1 MKAAKSS
8 KKRVFTGLHKG
19 DPAPFKR
26 TVFFYDAGDPMI
38 VVLGGGPAG
47 RIASIR
53 LASAGKEVR
62 LIERGGLGGIGG
74 QCLHFGCMPVC
85 ALNDVAR
92 TIQRVREFQHL
103 GVIDASPT
111 FSFPRMLDEMHAIQT
126 KIASVLDTETKSAG
140 VEIIYGKTGRLE
152 GKTVFLDDEK
162 IDADTVIAAT
172 GSRSNIPEIQ
182 GVDLPEV
189 YTPHTL
195 SGMKKIPEKLS
206 IIGGG
211 VMAAEFA
218 YIFSTFG
225 SEVTLLCRSTFLKD
239 IDKHLRALA
248 IKELKTVEIR
258 ENTQVQSIGTSNGVK
273 SLTLVTEGQT
283 TLIEADAVLIAAG
296 LIPRSEM
303 LNGIN
308 KGPWGE
314 IIVDEHMQTSVPE
327 VYACGDVIG
336 PPYLT
341 PVARHQGIVAADNIL
356 GIPRTMD
363 YRFIPQSINLSQE
376 LAFCVTETENMASL
390 AIPGPAGP
398 GTFWSVPSGNTGLAK
413 IMIDPYNGMICGVCA
428 AGPDGGL
435 IAGYIAFL
443 MRRHFSV
450 HDFEEFIEVHPSTDG
465 VYGLLKYASGMLKKR
480 NCE

>member
-1 MKAAKSS
+1 
-8 KKRVFTGLHKG
+8 
-19 DPAPFKR
+19 
-26 TVFFYDAGDPMI
+26 MI

-62 LIERGGLGGIGG
+62 LIEGGGIGG

-92 TIQRVREFQHL
+92 TVHSIQKFQHL
-103 GVIDASPT
+103 GVMDSSPGVN
-111 FSFPRMLDEMHAIQT
+111 FPRMLEEMHAIQA
-126 KIASVLDTETKSAG
+126 KIASVLDEETKSAG
-140 VEIIYGKTGRLE
+140 VDIIYGKTGRLE
-152 GKTVFLDDEK
+152 GKAVFLDDEK
-162 IDADTVIAAT
+162 IEADTIIAAT
-172 GSRSNIPEIQ
+172 GSRPRIPAIP
-182 GVDLPEV
+182 GIDLPKV

-195 SGMKKIPEKLS
+195 FTIKKIPERLS

-225 SEVTLLCRSTFLKD
+225 SKVTLLCRSTLLKE
-239 IDKHLRALA
+239 IDTHLRALA
-248 IKELKTVEIR
+248 VKDLSSVDIQ
-258 ENTQVQSIGTSNGVK
+258 ENTQVQSINERSGAKT
-273 SLTLVTEGQT
+273 LTLATGGKTT
-283 TLIEADAVLIAAG
+283 TLETDAVLIAAG
-296 LIPRSEM
+296 LVPRSEM

-308 KGPWGE
+308 KGPVGE
-314 IIVDEHMQTSVPE
+314 IIVDERMRTSVPD

-376 LAFCVTETENMASL
+376 LAFCSSVTENTASL

-398 GTFWSVPSGNTGLAK
+398 GTFWSVPSGDTGLAK
-413 IMIDPYNGMICGVCA
+413 IFVNRKDGAIDGVCA
-428 AGPDGGL
+428 AGPGGGL
-435 IAGYIAFL
+435 IAGYMAFL
-443 MRRHFSV
+443 MSRHFSV
-450 HDFEEFIEVHPSTDG
+450 HDFEDFIEVHPSTDG
-465 VYGLLKYASGMLKKR
+465 VYGLAKYASGKLKTRKG
-480 NCE
+480 E

>member
-1 MKAAKSS
+1 
-8 KKRVFTGLHKG
+8 
-19 DPAPFKR
+19 
-26 TVFFYDAGDPMI
+26 MI

-92 TIQRVREFQHL
+92 TIHSVQEFQRL
-103 GVIDASPT
+103 GVIDSPPT
-111 FSFPRMLDEMHAIQT
+111 INFPRMLDEMQAIQA

-140 VEIIYGKTGRLE
+140 VDIIYGKTGRLE

-162 IDADTVIAAT
+162 IEADAVIAAT
-172 GSRSNIPEIQ
+172 GSRPHIPDIEGIA
-182 GVDLPEV
+182 LPGI
-189 YTPHTL
+189 YTPHNL
-195 SGMKKIPEKLS
+195 FQQKKIPKKLA

-218 YIFSTFG
+218 YIFSTLG
-225 SEVTLLCRSTFLKD
+225 SEVTILSRSRFLKET
-239 IDKHLRALA
+239 DKHLRALA
-248 IKELKTVEIR
+248 IKDLKMVEIR
-258 ENTQVQSIGTSNGVK
+258 ENTQVRSIGSNNGVK
-273 SLTLVTEGQT
+273 SLTLATEGQT
-283 TLIEADAVLIAAG
+283 FQDEADAVLIAAG
-296 LIPRSEM
+296 LVPRSEL
-303 LNGIN
+303 LNGVK
-308 KGPWGE
+308 KGQGGE
-314 IIVDEHMQTSVPE
+314 VIVDEHMRTSVPE

-376 LAFCVTETENMASL
+376 LAFCISKTENMASL
-390 AIPGPAGP
+390 AIPGAAGP

-413 IMIDPYNGMICGVCA
+413 LMIDPDDGAIGGVCA
-428 AGPDGGL
+428 AGPGGGL
-435 IAGYIAFL
+435 ITGYMAFL

-450 HDFEEFIEVHPSTDG
+450 HEFEEFIEVHPSTDG
-465 VYGLLKYASGMLKKR
+465 VYGLLKYASEMLKKR
-480 NCE
+480 KDK